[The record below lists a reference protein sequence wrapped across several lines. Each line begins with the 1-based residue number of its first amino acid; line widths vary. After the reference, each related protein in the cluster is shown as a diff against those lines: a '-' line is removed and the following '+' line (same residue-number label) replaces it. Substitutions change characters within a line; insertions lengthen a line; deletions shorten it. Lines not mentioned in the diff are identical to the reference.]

1 MPSGREGVCSPAA
14 AEVFLGC
21 VEAVRELREVL
32 SEVLR
37 GELHG
42 LGSTCRGLT
51 WKSALVARCPG
62 CPIKKE
68 VFGSPLL
75 PRELRKGLVL
85 GWSSQGNG
93 QTSPAAALSP
103 RSPAAP
109 GST

>member
-1 MPSGREGVCSPAA
+1 MSCPS
-14 AEVFLGC
+14 
-21 VEAVRELREVL
+21 L
-32 SEVLR
+32 SEVLW
-37 GELHG
+37 GELRG

-51 WKSALVARCPG
+51 WKRALVAGCPG

-68 VFGSPLL
+68 VFGSLLL
-75 PRELRKGLVL
+75 PGLLRKGLVL